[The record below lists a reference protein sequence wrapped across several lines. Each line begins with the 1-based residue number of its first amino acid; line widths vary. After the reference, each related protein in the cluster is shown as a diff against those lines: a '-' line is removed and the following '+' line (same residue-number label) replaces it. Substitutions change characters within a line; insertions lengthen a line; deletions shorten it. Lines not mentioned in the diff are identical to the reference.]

1 MHSVC
6 ATPEEVRVFCE
17 SISAE
22 TTKNLGVLK
31 AIETTVFWL
40 SVIQDK
46 ANAEFGLAAKAAE
59 AIKTCDYE
67 KPIDTEGKLAGIIE
81 DTEAGL
87 NDLYNKLISKR
98 QAARK
103 AAELDGEDKELIVD
117 EYTSAIA
124 AIADLH
130 NAMTDLRWAVMEHD
144 ADLEK
149 DTGKTYADVDKMFA
163 DMGL

>member
-1 MHSVC
+1 MHEVY

-17 SISAE
+17 SVSAE
-22 TTKNLGVLK
+22 TTKSLDVLK

-40 SVIQDK
+40 SFIQDK
-46 ANAEFGLAAKAAE
+46 ASVDFRLATKATE
-59 AIKTCDYE
+59 AIKACDYAE
-67 KPIDTEGKLAGIIE
+67 LIDAEGKLSGLIE
-81 DTEAGL
+81 TTEIVL
-87 NDLYNKLISKR
+87 NDLYNTLISKR
-98 QAARK
+98 AAARK
-103 AAELDGEDKELIVD
+103 TAALDGEDKELIVD

-124 AIADLH
+124 TVADLH

-149 DTGKTYADVDKMFA
+149 DTGKTYTDVDKMFA